1 MRNTILTLSFT
12 ILVVFLCHTVEAAP
26 PEVKVFQMTMKQY
39 VASAT
44 SNVDEME
51 YAFAYLE
58 ALNIEAIKQSCALDF
73 RFRGSTSIQAQVKE
87 ARAATKAFVEKM
99 GTLTESVC
107 WYDFETHEQFEGTA
121 YGFKLLRFQ
130 AQMLWREIIF
140 YVTVRKSNNSFDFYG
155 MHKPDLNNKIGGMSP
170 DEIMTAVRIKREL
183 SKLQD
188 KSVNNLDSMAAADID
203 SSFVE
208 VFNILKMAIISND
221 ANAVASHVQFPI
233 ANSAYVVEPDNYS
246 EPLTREKFIRG
257 FNNLFSDH
265 ARLDMAKQS
274 LKDVGVYDGYYC
286 IWFELCD
293 KGEFDAPKVCM
304 KIEQDEGHWKIVSFA
319 IAG

>member
-1 MRNTILTLSFT
+1 MRKSSLALIVAIVATLLSP
-12 ILVVFLCHTVEAAP
+12 TVKAAP
-26 PEVKVFQMTMKQY
+26 PEVKVFQTTMKQY
-39 VASAT
+39 LASAN

-51 YAFAYLE
+51 YAFAYLD

-73 RFRGSTSIQAQVKE
+73 RFRGSTAIQAQVKE
-87 ARAATKAFVEKM
+87 ARAATKVFVEKM
-99 GTLTESVC
+99 GALTESVC

-155 MHKPDLNNKIGGMSP
+155 LHKPDLSDKIGGMSP
-170 DEIMTAVRIKREL
+170 DEIMTAVRIKKEL
-183 SKLQD
+183 SKLQE
-188 KSVNNLDSMAAADID
+188 KSVGNLDAMAAAKID
-203 SSFVE
+203 SSFVQL
-208 VFNILKMAIISND
+208 FNGLKRAIIAND
-221 ANAVASHVQFPI
+221 ANAVANYVQFPM

-246 EPLTREKFIRG
+246 DALTRHKFISG

-274 LKDVGVYDGYYC
+274 LKDVVVYDGYYC
-286 IWFELCD
+286 IWFELCA
-293 KGEFDAPKVCM
+293 KGEFDAPKVCV
-304 KIEQDEGHWKIVSFA
+304 KIANEQGQWRIVNFA